1 MKKRMLLI
9 VCCALLAG
17 AAFVIT
23 PIQSAAAAGNDT
35 LPPPPAGICSKCNP
49 VGYHAFGPVHDFAGD
64 PYSRNLGQCVWW
76 PETQRLDEKFV
87 GLGTYA
93 YQWAANAPKH
103 GFKTG
108 TVPVVGST
116 VVFQRGVAG
125 ASSWAGH
132 VAHVEVVYSGGWF
145 LVSEMNFYAHGGGW
159 DRVSYRYVHVGA
171 GISFIY

>member
-1 MKKRMLLI
+1 MLLASVAFLI
-9 VCCALLAG
+9 VPA
-17 AAFVIT
+17 
-23 PIQSAAAAGNDT
+23 QSAAAAANDN
-35 LPPPPAGICSKCNP
+35 LPAPPAGICSKCNP
-49 VGYHAFGPVHDFAGD
+49 VGYHAFGPVRDFAGD
-64 PYSRNLGQCVWW
+64 PYSRTRGQCVWW
-76 PETQRLDEKFV
+76 AAIQRLDERFV
-87 GLGTYA
+87 GMGTYA

-108 TVPVVGST
+108 TVPQVGAT

-125 ASSWAGH
+125 ASWVGGH

-159 DRVSYRYVHVGA
+159 DRVSYRYVHVGP